1 MSSTSTLSPSI
12 LTKYRGG
19 SDGYL
24 LIPVISGGGT
34 LSPTP
39 NSLLEHSLELQK
51 LTIGSSLHL

>member
-39 NSLLEHSLELQK
+39 NSLLEQTLELQIK
-51 LTIGSSLHL
+51 IIFFT